1 MVATVIFICFFFT
14 LVINMPIGVCI
25 GISALVAIEFVP
37 GAPGVMLI
45 AKSVVMGGDSFPL
58 IAIPMFILVG
68 EIMQGGGL
76 SSRIVGSAAHLVGNV
91 KAGLA
96 YINVLASMF
105 FAAISGSSPATVAA
119 IGSNM
124 IPEMERY
131 NYPRDFST
139 ALTAA
144 SGTLGVMI
152 PPSIPFIIYGITAS
166 QSIGALF
173 LAGALPGLVFGLLY
187 AITARIVLHKHETLT
202 EPVDGKALLDKE
214 KSQVARSL
222 WGKFCQSSL
231 WALFIPVVIL
241 GGIYSGIFTPTEAAG
256 VAVFYTLFVSLV
268 VYRELDWRLIPEI
281 LARTA
286 VTSVVCLIMVVMAAG
301 FGRLLTMEQVPGL
314 VATFITSLTNN
325 PIMIILLVN
334 IFLLIV
340 GMFMDTIASIII
352 LTPILL
358 PVMIKAG
365 VDPIHFGVI
374 LTCNLAVGF
383 CTPPLGANLFIASS
397 ISGLPLEK
405 VVRAILPFMVAMI
418 TALVLVSYIPALST
432 WLPSLIKI

>member
-1 MVATVIFICFFFT
+1 MVAGVVFIVFFVA
-14 LVINMPIGVCI
+14 LAINVPIGVCI
-25 GISALVAIEFVP
+25 GLSALAAIEFVP
-37 GAPGVMLI
+37 GAPGVAVI
-45 AKSVVMGGDSFPL
+45 AKSAVMGGDSFPL

-76 SSRIVGSAAHLVGNV
+76 SARIVGSAAHLVGKV

-131 NYPRDFST
+131 NYPRAFST

-173 LAGALPGLVFGLLY
+173 LAGVLPGIVFGILY
-187 AITARIVLHKHETLT
+187 AITARIVLRNHETLT
-202 EPVDGKALLDKE
+202 EPVDGKAQLARE
-214 KSQVARSL
+214 KKSRTLSV
-222 WGKFCQSSL
+222 WGKICASSI
-231 WALFIPVVIL
+231 WALLIPVVIL
-241 GGIYSGIFTPTEAAG
+241 GGIYSGVFTPTEAAG
-256 VAVFYTLFVSLV
+256 VAVFYTLFVSLAI
-268 VYRELDWRLIPEI
+268 YRELDWRIIPDI
-281 LARTA
+281 LARTGA
-286 VTSVVCLIMVVMAAG
+286 TSVVCLIMVVMAAG
-301 FGRLLTMEQVPGL
+301 FGRLLTMEQVPGM
-314 VATFITSLTNN
+314 VATFITSLTES
-325 PIMIILLVN
+325 PIFIILLVN

-358 PVMIKAG
+358 PVMMRAG

-374 LTCNLAVGF
+374 LTCNLAIGF
-383 CTPPLGANLFIASS
+383 CTPPLGSNLFIASS
-397 ISGLPLEK
+397 ISGLSIET
-405 VVRAILPFMVAMI
+405 VVRAILPFMVAMMV
-418 TALVLVSYIPALST
+418 ALALVSYVPFFSL
-432 WLPSLIKI
+432 WLPSLLQI